1 MMIVSN
7 AARSLDLVVTMSKAN
22 RDVWAA
28 TLSENQW
35 RNSMRLGGAHCA
47 ITHSVNPHPI
57 SISLSIKYSFWP
69 SLLYGFYGIYYK
81 WDRRKQTSRPPRSR
95 HPHD

>member
-1 MMIVSN
+1 MKLISYFYAFM
-7 AARSLDLVVTMSKAN
+7 RGFLVFFIT
-22 RDVWAA
+22 
-28 TLSENQW
+28 
-35 RNSMRLGGAHCA
+35 GIA
-47 ITHSVNPHPI
+47 ITLVLQLLGDILYQLRASVNPHPI

-81 WDRRKQTSRPPRSR
+81 WDRRKQTSRPPRKR